1 MQKCLE
7 QLDISGS
14 TVLADKAYGSW
25 ENREYIANH
34 DADFCI
40 PPKSNSVDPWYT
52 DFYHY
57 KERHLV
63 ECFFMKIKDHRRI
76 AMRFEK
82 LACRFLAFILWR
94 LLCSG
99 LHNFA
104 CWWLWK
110 RTLTYR
116 NSTLLPH
123 LGHTCFF
130 NVHKMDWHHK
140 CILLHHYF
148 SLIFPFALFQFVSFH
163 QSEFFFC
170 MSDNKTLS
178 K

>member
-1 MQKCLE
+1 MISLFPSLIDGDFLGLSIFLFLPVLSSYYTTFLRYLQKILHRPQIHAVVDGLGYPLVLKLTGGQVHDGVMMQKCLE
-7 QLDISGS
+7 PLDISGS

-82 LACRFLAFILWR
+82 LTCRFLAFIHLAAALLW
-94 LLCSG
+94 L
-99 LHNFA
+99 A
-104 CWWLWK
+104 
-110 RTLTYR
+110 
-116 NSTLLPH
+116 
-123 LGHTCFF
+123 
-130 NVHKMDWHHK
+130 
-140 CILLHHYF
+140 
-148 SLIFPFALFQFVSFH
+148 
-163 QSEFFFC
+163 
-170 MSDNKTLS
+170 
-178 K
+178 

>member
-1 MQKCLE
+1 MDGLGYPLVLELTGGQVHDGIMLQNCLE
-7 QLDISGS
+7 QLDISGI

-76 AMRFEK
+76 AMCFEK
-82 LACRFLAFILWR
+82 LACRFLAFIHLAASLLW
-94 LLCSG
+94 L
-99 LHNFA
+99 A
-104 CWWLWK
+104 
-110 RTLTYR
+110 
-116 NSTLLPH
+116 
-123 LGHTCFF
+123 
-130 NVHKMDWHHK
+130 
-140 CILLHHYF
+140 
-148 SLIFPFALFQFVSFH
+148 
-163 QSEFFFC
+163 
-170 MSDNKTLS
+170 
-178 K
+178 